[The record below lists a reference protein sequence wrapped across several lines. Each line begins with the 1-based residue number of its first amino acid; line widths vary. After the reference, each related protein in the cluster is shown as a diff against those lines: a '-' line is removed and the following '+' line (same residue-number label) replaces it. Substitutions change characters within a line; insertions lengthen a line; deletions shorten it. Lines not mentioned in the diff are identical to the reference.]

1 MRFAETGKTR
11 FGVFGRHLVMASA
24 ALLVAPAAQ
33 AQLYNEAVGGDLSNN
48 PQAPTAVGTLAL
60 GSNVILGATIPT
72 GPIVDP
78 ATGTH
83 ANVDADYLTF
93 TVAAGQALTGL
104 TFDFGTVIQPGDRLL
119 LGIARC
125 ATVVAQCA
133 VNVDP
138 TFSQGATGLLGW
150 TLVSSSMIGQNVL
163 PDLGASAPANF
174 PSIPGATGFTGP
186 LAAGTYSLWL
196 QDSDQPVSYRFSL
209 QTASVPEPASWTM
222 MIAGFGLLGG
232 VLRKSRDRKVFAI
245 A

>member
-1 MRFAETGKTR
+1 MRHAATGKKR
-11 FGVFGRHLVMASA
+11 LGAFALSLLVASA
-24 ALLVAPAAQ
+24 ALSIAPGAR
-33 AQLYNEAVGGDLSNN
+33 AQLYTEAVSGDLSKN
-48 PQAPTAVGTLAL
+48 PQSPTSVGTLGL
-60 GSNVILGATIPT
+60 GSNFIVGMTIPT

-104 TFDFGTVIQPGDRLL
+104 TFDLGTVIQPGDRLL
-119 LGIARC
+119 LGIAQG
-125 ATVVAQCA
+125 TK

-150 TLVSSSMIGQNVL
+150 TLVSSSMVGQNVL
-163 PDLGASAPANF
+163 PALGLSAPANF
-174 PSIPGATGFTGP
+174 PAIPGATGFTGP

-196 QDSDQPVSYRFSL
+196 QDSDQPVSYRFNL
-209 QTASVPEPASWTM
+209 QTAAVPEPATWTM

-232 VLRKSRDRKVFAI
+232 AMRRRQATPLGLTA
-245 A
+245 